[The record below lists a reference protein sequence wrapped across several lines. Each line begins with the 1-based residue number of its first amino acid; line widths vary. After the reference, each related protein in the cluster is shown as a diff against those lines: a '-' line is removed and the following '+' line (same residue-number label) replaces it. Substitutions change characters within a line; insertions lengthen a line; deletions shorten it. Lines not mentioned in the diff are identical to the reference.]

1 MVETGPDNKKK
12 PGMPR
17 ADFIMGLILMI
28 FSLAAIHQSVRIPT
42 YEKDW
47 GGFYAAPGFVP
58 LILGLVTL
66 AMSVALFVRA
76 VRSGGY
82 RVVPSR
88 EAFIGFIKSKPTR
101 RWLLAMAYTFG
112 FFFILGHV
120 YFYLAAFLVLFAF
133 MATFGEHKLYVS
145 LIISIAA
152 SAAVYLVF
160 TKIFLVPLP

>member
-1 MVETGPDNKKK
+1 
-12 PGMPR
+12 MPR
-17 ADFIMGLILMI
+17 ADFIMGLILML
-28 FSLAAIHQSVRIPT
+28 FSLAAIHQSLQIPT

-76 VRSGGY
+76 VRGGGY
-82 RVVPSR
+82 RIMPTR
-88 EAFIGFIKSKPTR
+88 EAFLGFVKAKTTR

-112 FFFILGHV
+112 FFLILGHV

-133 MATFGEHKLYVS
+133 MATFGEHKLYLS
-145 LIISIAA
+145 FIISVLA
-152 SAAVYLVF
+152 SGAIYLIF

>member
-1 MVETGPDNKKK
+1 MDSGADKKK
-12 PGMPR
+12 RPGMPR

-28 FSLAAIHQSVRIPT
+28 FSLAAVHQSLKIPT

-58 LILGLVTL
+58 LILALVTL

-76 VRSGGY
+76 ARQGGH
-82 RVVPSR
+82 RIVPTR
-88 EAFIGFIKSKPTR
+88 EAFLQFLKSKPTR

-145 LIISIAA
+145 LLISIVA
-152 SAAVYLVF
+152 SGAIYLIF

>member
-1 MVETGPDNKKK
+1 MESIPGRKKK

-17 ADFIMGLILMI
+17 ADFVMGLILMA
-28 FSLAAIHQSVRIPT
+28 FSGAAIHQSLQIPT

-58 LILGLVTL
+58 LILGVVTL
-66 AMSVALFVRA
+66 MMSVALFIRA
-76 VRSGGY
+76 IRSGGH

-88 EAFIGFIKSKPTR
+88 KAFIEFVKSKQTR
-101 RWLLAMAYTFG
+101 RWLLAMAYVFG

-133 MATFGEHKLYVS
+133 MATFGEHRIYIS
-145 LIISIAA
+145 LIVSILSSGAI
-152 SAAVYLVF
+152 YLIF